1 MSATPGTQAS
11 GVAQQVRRRTGR
23 QGPYIDMP
31 EDMVGDVGIN
41 TTPGSD
47 AHFPGTQQQPAWA
60 TAIADSSAITIQHF
74 TIRKHCLLDCFHAN
88 LHPASHRFFFPEL
101 L

>member
-1 MSATPGTQAS
+1 
-11 GVAQQVRRRTGR
+11 
-23 QGPYIDMP
+23 MP

-47 AHFPGTQQQPAWA
+47 AHFPGTQHQPAWA
-60 TAIADSSAITIQHF
+60 TVIADSSAITIQHF

-88 LHPASHRFFFPEL
+88 LHPASYRFFFREL
-101 L
+101 LLMLCSVVRMLLFFWLCIVVFRLF